1 MNKQTAITDKG
12 SEAVAKEIHH
22 ILKPYH
28 LSLDIHDTSPLDL
41 FNRQGQP
48 VLLKGQRVT
57 SEIKDMFKN
66 KELYVLHG
74 AWQEF
79 QRRVCHLPYI
89 KKGIDYDDTPENLM
103 AHSAQRMRGLYQEAK
118 LVNQQRLG
126 DANNVVDDVRSCIRK
141 NSKLRMYFDML
152 HEHDPYTYVHSINVA
167 LLATLIGLEMG
178 YNSQGLADL
187 AAGALMH
194 DLGKLLIPKEILN
207 KPGGLTPEEFSIIRN
222 HPLIGM
228 NIIMPLLD
236 TKEHITTVR
245 QHHERWD
252 GKGYPDGLKG
262 DEIHPNA
269 QIIAVAD
276 VFDALTTDRP
286 YRPGFP
292 PYHAVEIIMKG
303 EGQEFSPRVVQAFL
317 QTVVLYPENT
327 MVTLSTGEV
336 GMVVGV
342 PTRAPTRPRVKII
355 YSPYEQ
361 SSEYNKIIDLQQN
374 TGCIVSTVKYGGIRM
389 KFMLID
395 DDRDCLDGL
404 VSALEPTGHELNVFT
419 VPEEAVQA
427 YLVNAYDVVITDM
440 KMPGMTG
447 IEVLKTIRQLDQ
459 DAKVIILTGYGDAET
474 AIAAVNNGAYAF
486 FGKPVVIEELLDTIE
501 KISDEAE
508 VRKQTKEEQERMAQE
523 FSKLKRAYEELQ
535 ALLREKEL

>member
-1 MNKQTAITDKG
+1 MT
-12 SEAVAKEIHH
+12 KEIHH

-28 LSLDIHDTSPLDL
+28 LSLDINDTSPLDL
-41 FNRQGQP
+41 FNRQGQL
-48 VLLKGQRVT
+48 VLLKGEKVT
-57 SEIKDMFKN
+57 SEIKDMFQN

-74 AWQEF
+74 EWKEF
-79 QRRVCHLPYI
+79 QSKVCHLPYI
-89 KKGIDYDDTPENLM
+89 KQGMDYEDTPENLL
-103 AHSAQRMRGLYQEAK
+103 ASSAQRMRDLYWEAK
-118 LVNQQRLG
+118 LVNRQHLE
-126 DANNVVDDVRSCIRK
+126 DANNVVDDVRGCIR
-141 NSKLRMYFDML
+141 SHPKLRMYFDML

-167 LLATLIGLEMG
+167 LLSVLVGLEMG
-178 YNSQGLADL
+178 YNRQGLADL
-187 AAGALMH
+187 ATGALLH
-194 DLGKLLIPKEILN
+194 DLGKLLIPKDILN
-207 KPGGLTPEEFSIIRN
+207 KPGSLTPREFTIIKN

-228 NIIMPLLD
+228 NIIMPLVD
-236 TKEHITTVR
+236 SREFVTTVR

-252 GKGYPDGLKG
+252 GKGYPDGIKG

-317 QTVVLYPENT
+317 KTVVLYPENT
-327 MVTLSTGEV
+327 RVTLNTGEV

-342 PTRAPTRPRVKII
+342 PTRSPTRPRIKVI

-361 SSEYNKIIDLQQN
+361 NSEYEQIIDLQQN
-374 TGCIVSTVKYGGIRM
+374 NGCIVSTVKYGGVRM

-419 VPEEAVQA
+419 VPEEAVKA
-427 YLVNAYDVVITDM
+427 YLGNSYDVVITDM

-447 IEVLKTIRQLDQ
+447 IEVLKAIRKLDQ
-459 DAKVIILTGYGDAET
+459 NAKVILITGYGDVET

-486 FGKPVVIEELLDTIE
+486 FGKPVVIEELLETIE

-508 VRKQTKEEQERMAQE
+508 IRKQTKEEQERMAKE
-523 FSKLKRAYEELQ
+523 YSKLKRAYEELQ
-535 ALLREKEL
+535 ELLREKDV